1 MSKVRSRTNSKRKD
15 ISLMTLLANE
25 ATGESRKILKKYGE
39 PDATDHED
47 LEVKLA
53 NLYFKTDDKR
63 KLEKELSDIHPHK
76 NWILKYSEP
85 KIEIKKE
92 EVKVEVKPEEKTEQK
107 SNANGICSGN
117 YCCKECERMN
127 GFNGTMYSSMN
138 GTQTEQGKMAYIVM
152 FGMVAVLGITM
163 YAISKK

>member
-1 MSKVRSRTNSKRKD
+1 
-15 ISLMTLLANE
+15 MTLLANE
-25 ATGESRKILKKYGE
+25 ATGDSRKILKKYGE

-63 KLEKELSDIHPHK
+63 KLEKELAEIHPHK
-76 NWILKYSEP
+76 NWILKYTAP
-85 KIEIKKE
+85 KVEIKKE
-92 EVKVEVKPEEKTEQK
+92 EVKVEIPETKPEAK
-107 SNANGICSGN
+107 SNANGMCSDTP
-117 YCCKECERMN
+117 CCKECEKMN

-138 GTQTEQGKMAYIVM
+138 GIQTDQSKMAYIVM